1 MQQVSVNGFHTE
13 WIELK
18 QGVPQG
24 TVIGTFFNLY
34 VNDLPELMSGTAH
47 ILQYADDC
55 FYFCSDKKPETA
67 LDVLQDNIYIYI
79 CIYIII

>member
-1 MQQVSVNGFHTE
+1 MEKSE

-24 TVIGTFFNLY
+24 TVIGPLFSNLY
-34 VNDLPELMSGTAH
+34 VNDLPELMSETAH

-55 FYFCSDKKPETA
+55 STLCSDKKSDTA
-67 LDVLQDNIYIYI
+67 LEVLPDNLYK
-79 CIYIII
+79 